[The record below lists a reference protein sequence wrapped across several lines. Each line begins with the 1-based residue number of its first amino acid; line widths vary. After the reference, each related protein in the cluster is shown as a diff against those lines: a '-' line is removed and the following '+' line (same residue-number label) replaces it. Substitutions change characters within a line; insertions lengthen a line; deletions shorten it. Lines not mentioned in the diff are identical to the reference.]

1 MALSQLVEVQG
12 LANNER
18 GSGGGNIAMFALQAG
33 LKQVGVPQSWM
44 VSAIAENPSP
54 FQLVSGGSSCFAR
67 QFCFWPLLLSLLAEG
82 AIGFPKKQPPVC
94 ARHIWKVLLGLGLG
108 LGLGCAGH
116 GSAASSRHWGC
127 PPQHQLF
134 GQVGISRVS
143 LFSFFLL
150 LSHLIKARSVFLP
163 PALVPGQV

>member
-82 AIGFPKKQPPVC
+82 AIGFPKSSLLCVPGTSGRCCWVW
-94 ARHIWKVLLGLGLG
+94 IWVWGWVGQDTALYCKLMALGLPSPTSAPWAA
-108 LGLGCAGH
+108 CSSCIRW
-116 GSAASSRHWGC
+116 GSGRDPFFPFS
-127 PPQHQLF
+127 
-134 GQVGISRVS
+134 
-143 LFSFFLL
+143 SFFL
-150 LSHLIKARSVFLP
+150 I
-163 PALVPGQV
+163 